1 MSELTKIIKETNDIN
16 RMIGLSFKGKDIKD
30 CMKYIC
36 NLTGYGVNQRIV
48 NKAYETLNKYWRE
61 SQYPV
66 GEDIFYKISLGGRYF
81 ILNRD
86 LDKSP
91 RRHDKKID
99 IF

>member
-1 MSELTKIIKETNDIN
+1 MSELTKLIKESNDIH
-16 RMIGLSFKGKDIKD
+16 RMIGSSFKGRDIKD
-30 CMKYIC
+30 CMEYIC

-48 NKAYETLNKYWRE
+48 KKAHETLNEYWYG

-91 RRHDKKID
+91 RRQNKK
-99 IF
+99 